1 MDVSAMSSPLSA
13 GGPWYRQRWPWL
25 LFGGPAV
32 VVVAGIVTAWIAAS
46 SDDGLVA
53 EDYYKR
59 GLLINQDLE
68 RVRRAEALRVGAVLR
83 VTPDAAL
90 AVELTGSRDAAPAT
104 LRLLLAHPTRSGED
118 LALTLPRGG
127 DGVYRGR
134 LPAAR
139 AGRWI
144 VTVEGEGWR
153 LQTAAAVSSLDEV
166 RLGSARV
173 EN

>member
-1 MDVSAMSSPLSA
+1 MTSLPST

-25 LFGGPAV
+25 LFGGPAI
-32 VVVAGIVTAWIAAS
+32 VVVAGIVTVWIAAS

-68 RVRRAEALRVGAVLR
+68 RAQKAEALRVGAVLR
-83 VTPDAAL
+83 VMPDAAL
-90 AVELTGSRDAAPAT
+90 AVELTGPREAAPAT

-127 DGVYRGR
+127 DGIYRGR

-144 VTVEGEGWR
+144 VTVDGEGWR
-153 LQTAAAVSSLDEV
+153 LQTAAAVNSLDEV
-166 RLGSARV
+166 RLGSARG
-173 EN
+173 ED

>member
-1 MDVSAMSSPLSA
+1 MTSPLFP

-32 VVVAGIVTAWIAAS
+32 VVVAGIVTAWIAVS

-59 GLLINQDLE
+59 GLLINQDLA
-68 RVRRAEALRVGAVLR
+68 RVRQAEALRVGAILR

-90 AVELTGSRDAAPAT
+90 AVELTGPREAAPAT
-104 LRLLLAHPTRSGED
+104 LRLLLAQPTRAGED
-118 LALTLPRGG
+118 LALTLPRGV

-139 AGRWI
+139 AQRWI

-153 LQTAAAVSSLDEV
+153 LQTAAAVGSLHEV

-173 EN
+173 ED